1 MSSTSSL
8 SSDDRA
14 AADVVEKTTKPKG
27 KKTAAKS
34 APKAAAK
41 TAVKNEAIDN
51 AAPKASVKK
60 ETSDKSTPKK
70 RGKAIKYEESDEDD
84 APPAKKSRAKAKPK
98 AEKEDGEPVAK
109 PKGKGKASVWPPA
122 DLDPADHP
130 GRAGHPMYALPPLT
144 VAANGGVASTST
156 LPRPLYVGAHTS
168 IAGGM
173 ATALFRAGKAGA
185 NGVAMFVK
193 SQRQWKSNPFEQDVI
208 DKFHAAMKPK
218 EEGGVGYGPET
229 ILVHGSYLIN
239 LGNPDPVK
247 WNTSY
252 QCFKDDIY
260 RCHQLGIKMYNWQ

>member
-1 MSSTSSL
+1 MSSSSSL
-8 SSDDRA
+8 SSDDRLT
-14 AADVVEKTTKPKG
+14 ADFVEKNTKTKPV
-27 KKTAAKS
+27 KKTA
-34 APKAAAK
+34 KAVNK
-41 TAVKNEAIDN
+41 KVSSKVENGD
-51 AAPKASVKK
+51 KATIS
-60 ETSDKSTPKK
+60 KK
-70 RGKAIKYEESDEDD
+70 RGKAAVKKEESDEDD
-84 APPAKKSRAKAKPK
+84 VIPPAKKPRGKARAKVEKTEQDDQ
-98 AEKEDGEPVAK
+98 AESVPAK
-109 PKGKGKASVWPPA
+109 PKGKGKASTWPPA
-122 DLDPADHP
+122 DLDPSLHP
-130 GRAGHPMYALPPLT
+130 SRAGHPIFALPPLT
-144 VAANGGVASTST
+144 AAANGGVASSST

-168 IAGGM
+168 IAGGA

-193 SQRQWKSNPFEQDVI
+193 SQRQWKSNPFDQETI

-252 QCFKDDIY
+252 QCFKDDIQ

>member
-8 SSDDRA
+8 SSDDRLT
-14 AADVVEKTTKPKG
+14 ADFVEENTKRKTKEAVAKAPPK
-27 KKTAAKS
+27 
-34 APKAAAK
+34 KAAAK
-41 TAVKNEAIDN
+41 PESAIASRKRAKAVKE
-51 AAPKASVKK
+51 
-60 ETSDKSTPKK
+60 ETK
-70 RGKAIKYEESDEDD
+70 EESEDT
-84 APPAKKSRAKAKPK
+84 APPAKKPRGKAKAK
-98 AEKEDGEPVAK
+98 AEDEGEAAPAK
-109 PKGKGKASVWPPA
+109 PKGKGKANVWPPA
-122 DLDPADHP
+122 DLDPSLHP
-130 GRAGHPMYALPPLT
+130 ARAGHPIFALPALT
-144 VAANGGVASTST
+144 GAPNGGVASSSS
-156 LPRPLYVGAHTS
+156 LPQPLYVGAHTS
-168 IAGGM
+168 IAGGP

-218 EEGGVGYGPET
+218 DQGGVGYGPET

-252 QCFKDDIY
+252 QCFKDDIH